1 MRSFIASVVVIAGVL
16 IGQQWAAKANE
27 THVASTSAASAA
39 ITAWMIGAR

>member
-27 THVASTSAASAA
+27 THVASMSAATAA
-39 ITAWMIGAR
+39 ITAWMTDAR